1 MLAQDI
7 FDRRWSLDEIKTL
20 IKKYQCE
27 IFNIVVLCIGVGIV
41 WWITTRTRVN
51 DAVVVTFSI
60 KCFNPL
66 KLYPLSGKL
75 FRKWFAQLIKNIF
88 YLFTSIS

>member
-1 MLAQDI
+1 
-7 FDRRWSLDEIKTL
+7 
-20 IKKYQCE
+20 
-27 IFNIVVLCIGVGIV
+27 V

-51 DAVVVTFSI
+51 DAIVVTFSI